1 MGCSSLK
8 SPTESV
14 DIRSGGT
21 YPSIEN
27 LINSCL
33 EERRAGY
40 RVNLSTFGDL
50 EFLFSIKSFCVNGDY
65 VAIFASEYTYWDLF
79 IDSLRNKHA
88 MPAIMGGEHSASKST
103 HFSQFNIKNRKKKIQ
118 FFWHFVKLN
127 SCVIHGKHPK
137 RFTGGGVMYIL
148 PTNSYDLIHENAKN
162 KSNEWKERNSWGA
175 FLEDSVFLTGHL
187 KVSCIAR
194 CIARKDKQYF
204 ISIGDATNN
213 KKLSFKLD

>member
-8 SPTESV
+8 SPTESI
-14 DIRSGGT
+14 DICSNGI
-21 YPSIEN
+21 YPSIET

-127 SCVIHGKHPK
+127 SCVIHGEHPK

>member
-65 VAIFASEYTYWDLF
+65 VAIFASEYAYWDLF
-79 IDSLRNKHA
+79 INSLRNKHA
-88 MPAIMGGEHSASKST
+88 VPAIMCGGHSASKST

-137 RFTGGGVMYIL
+137 RFAGGGVMYIL

-194 CIARKDKQYF
+194 KDKQYF